1 MLGIKFYKADPSTF
15 VMLFK
20 NGKVTKQGAGTSFYY
35 YAPSSS
41 LVAVPLSSCEVPFA
55 FRMKTQDFQEIT
67 LQGQVTFRIAE
78 PQQAATMV
86 NFTLD
91 VAGRYVSEDPDKLEE
106 RVLRSVQ
113 VVIRNQ
119 IETMSLQQALRASR
133 SLTELL
139 QQNLPER
146 HSLKN
151 LGIDITE
158 VSLTSI
164 VPNPETAKALEA
176 DVREQ
181 LLKDADSAIY
191 TRRLASIDQEKQV
204 QERELETE
212 KAINKQQ
219 QELEQQKLQAEQEK
233 MRKKFAMDE
242 EALTAK
248 TEAERRR
255 NELVELEAVNT
266 RARSDAKAYDISS
279 QLKAYDAIDIERLKV
294 MSMSGMKPETLIA
307 QALENL
313 TKGDNRVGNLN
324 ISPELLQSLV
334 R

>member
-1 MLGIKFYKADPSTF
+1 M
-15 VMLFK
+15 
-20 NGKVTKQGAGTSFYY
+20 Q
-35 YAPSSS
+35 
-41 LVAVPLSSCEVPFA
+41 
-55 FRMKTQDFQEIT
+55 QE
-67 LQGQVTFRIAE
+67 
-78 PQQAATMV
+78 
-86 NFTLD
+86 
-91 VAGRYVSEDPDKLEE
+91 
-106 RVLRSVQ
+106 
-113 VVIRNQ
+113 
-119 IETMSLQQALRASR
+119 
-133 SLTELL
+133 
-139 QQNLPER
+139 LPER

-164 VPNPETAKALEA
+164 VPNPETGKALEA

-191 TRRLASIDQEKQV
+191 ARRLASIDQEKQV

-219 QELEQQKLQAEQEK
+219 QALEQQKLQAEQEK
-233 MRKKFAMDE
+233 MRKRFAMDE
-242 EALTAK
+242 EALSAK

-255 NELVELEAVNT
+255 SELVELEAVNT

-279 QLKAYDAIDIERLKV
+279 QLKAYDAIDLERLKV

-307 QALENL
+307 QAIENL
-313 TKGDNRVGNLN
+313 TQGENRVGNLN